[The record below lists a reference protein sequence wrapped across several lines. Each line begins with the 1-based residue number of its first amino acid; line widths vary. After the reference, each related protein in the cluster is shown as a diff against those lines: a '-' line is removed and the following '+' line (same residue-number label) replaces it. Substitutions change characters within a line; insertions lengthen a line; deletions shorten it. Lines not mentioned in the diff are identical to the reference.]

1 MQTYETMVIYR
12 TSLSPYLLATYPHK
26 RVAGNAT
33 NWTSIKAWIIELVSK
48 PKLSAKVDANYITV
62 WAPSMNKKNAIK
74 NKKAFL
80 Y

>member
-1 MQTYETMVIYR
+1 
-12 TSLSPYLLATYPHK
+12 
-26 RVAGNAT
+26 
-33 NWTSIKAWIIELVSK
+33 
-48 PKLSAKVDANYITV
+48 LSAKVDAKYITV